1 MSKARDSFLIAI
13 AAPTKGCFIGAGH
26 CVVPRQFPLG
36 TKPIYEDKLV
46 QGIECTCKSKQLGQA
61 LKKCF
66 NPNTLPRLQVF
77 IVGCRLKGKN
87 GTTRRKP
94 SRQYLPCS
102 SIRHFRPFKVIQDSR
117 LGSLWGLKGSS
128 KPGNFTCPSEKEFLV
143 FYSPSKDLSDDI
155 SLTLK

>member
-13 AAPTKGCFIGAGH
+13 AAPTKGCFIGADH
-26 CVVPRQFPLG
+26 CVVPHNSLLG
-36 TKPIYEDKLV
+36 PNQWFMRTNQYRELSAHAKVSSQVKLLKTV
-46 QGIECTCKSKQLGQA
+46 STQIPCQDCKYL
-61 LKKCF
+61 F
-66 NPNTLPRLQVF
+66 
-77 IVGCRLKGKN
+77 VGCRLKGKN

-128 KPGNFTCPSEKEFLV
+128 KPGNFG
-143 FYSPSKDLSDDI
+143 
-155 SLTLK
+155 